1 MGTKAKDED
10 RKGRLN
16 RGDSIFDGG
25 KKVRFKLGYKN
36 REMVFTSNITEDWRS
51 SQK

>member
-16 RGDSIFDGG
+16 RGDSIFIGG
-25 KKVRFKLGYKN
+25 KGKNTVRFRIGVKSGN
-36 REMVFTSNITEDWRS
+36 GRGIHE
-51 SQK
+51 

>member
-16 RGDSIFDGG
+16 RGDSIFVG
-25 KKVRFKLGYKN
+25 KKKKTVRFEKGV
-36 REMVFTSNITEDWRS
+36 EIGE
-51 SQK
+51 

>member
-25 KKVRFKLGYKN
+25 KKKLDLNWVIEIEKWYS
-36 REMVFTSNITEDWRS
+36 RVT
-51 SQK
+51 